1 MTARSLQ
8 QQIRH
13 ELQVSDAF
21 DAGVEAQRRVAFLAD
36 YLRTSGASG
45 YVLGISGGVDSSV
58 AGRLAQLA
66 CEQVG
71 ATFTAVRLPYGVQAD
86 EADAQT
92 ALSFI
97 DPGQTLT
104 VDIAPATDALHAAIG
119 LPGGYASVAA
129 EDFVKGNTKA
139 RMRMSA
145 QFAIAGALRA
155 IVLGTDHAA
164 EAVMGFYTKFGDGA
178 CDVAPLFGLNKR
190 RVRAVGAHLGAPR
203 ALTAK
208 TPTADLEDDRPGV
221 PDEVVLGV
229 SYDQIDD
236 YLEGLDVDEQARST
250 IEAAYLRTAHK
261 RALPVTVPPAQ
272 GA

>member
-1 MTARSLQ
+1 MTDRPLQ
-8 QQIRH
+8 QQIRT
-13 ELQVSDAF
+13 ELQVPDAF
-21 DAGVEAQRRVAFLAD
+21 DAAVEAERRTAFLTD

-45 YVLGISGGVDSSV
+45 YVLGVSGGVDSTV
-58 AGRLAQLA
+58 TARLAQLA
-66 CEQVG
+66 CEQAG

-86 EADAQT
+86 EADAQA
-92 ALSFI
+92 ALAFI
-97 DPGQTLT
+97 APAQTLT
-104 VDIAPATDALHAAIG
+104 VNIAAAADALHEAIA
-119 LPGGYASVAA
+119 LPGGYASPAA

-145 QFAIAGALRA
+145 QFAIAGALGA

-190 RVRAVGAHLGAPR
+190 RVRAVGAHLGAPS

-229 SYDQIDD
+229 TYEQIDD
-236 YLEGLDVDEQARST
+236 YLEGRSVGEQASAT

-261 RALPVTVPPAQ
+261 RALPVTLPPL
-272 GA
+272 

>member
-1 MTARSLQ
+1 MTVQEQVR
-8 QQIRH
+8 R
-13 ELQVSDAF
+13 ELQVADAF
-21 DAGVEAQRRVAFLAD
+21 DAAHEAERRIAFLAD
-36 YLRTSGASG
+36 YLRTSRATG

-58 AGRLAQLA
+58 TGRLAQLA

-86 EADAQT
+86 EEDAQV
-92 ALSFI
+92 ALAFVR
-97 DPGQTLT
+97 PHQTLT
-104 VDIAPATDALHAAIG
+104 IDIAPATDALHVAIAV
-119 LPGGYASVAA
+119 PGGYASSGA

-145 QFAIAGALRA
+145 QYAVAGALGA

-190 RVRAVGAHLGAPR
+190 RVRAVGAHLGAP
-203 ALTAK
+203 AAVTGK

-221 PDEVVLGV
+221 PDELVLGV
-229 SYDQIDD
+229 TYEQIDD
-236 YLEGLDVDEQARST
+236 YLEGRDVGEQARSV

-261 RALPVTVPPAQ
+261 RALPVTLP
-272 GA
+272 